1 MLPMIIS
8 IRIPHM
14 LHLEG
19 KLFESLGCLVLVR
32 KDCIGSREFTIYEMR
47 KGCSVWSIKYVVN
60 TDDFMN
66 PLLEGWSI
74 RSIVWSIV
82 LGEREEDSF
91 LMSNLSAKIVLELT
105 QENTL
110 SKTPSLLPPLR
121 KLIKLRY
128 LQIFAIDYAN
138 DDSNFYGCV
147 GLRLAFNPIKSP
159 YYKVVRA
166 GRTCS
171 DIVIEI
177 SHCSEKGNE
186 PVQ

>member
-1 MLPMIIS
+1 MLSMIIS

-14 LHLEG
+14 LHQEG

-60 TDDFMN
+60 TDDFIN

-74 RSIVWSIV
+74 RS
-82 LGEREEDSF
+82 
-91 LMSNLSAKIVLELT
+91 IVLELT